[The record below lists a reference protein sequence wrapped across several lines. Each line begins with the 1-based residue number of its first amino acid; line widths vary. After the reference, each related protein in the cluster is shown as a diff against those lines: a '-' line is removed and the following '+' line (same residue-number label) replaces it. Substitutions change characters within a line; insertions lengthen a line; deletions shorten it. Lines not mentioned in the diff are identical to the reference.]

1 MGLAAPFLPPAS
13 GGPSIFSWWPL
24 PVSAEKAMVPAPCQV
39 TLHSILVNPYFKNSY
54 YKQLL
59 MILFGIDKSKNTHEK

>member
-1 MGLAAPFLPPAS
+1 
-13 GGPSIFSWWPL
+13 
-24 PVSAEKAMVPAPCQV
+24 
-39 TLHSILVNPYFKNSY
+39 LHSILVNPYFKNSY